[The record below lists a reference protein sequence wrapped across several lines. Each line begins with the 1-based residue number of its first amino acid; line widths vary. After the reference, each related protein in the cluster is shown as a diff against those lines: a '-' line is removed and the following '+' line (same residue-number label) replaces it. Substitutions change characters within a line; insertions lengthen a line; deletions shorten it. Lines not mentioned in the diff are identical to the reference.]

1 MAHRS
6 GTQTVA
12 ALRHRSNTS
21 SLYALRAVAHSANLV
36 QPGAAPNAAL
46 SDPPFVAVKE
56 NQEVK
61 VGHGQRPCWT
71 ATTPLPSAPQAG
83 SNAVPAKTAASP
95 IRAGCARNRMQL
107 QSVQRLGLSLAKLTT
122 VLANHSLNRTHCSR
136 PPKAR
141 HFILGL

>member
-12 ALRHRSNTS
+12 ALRQRSNAS
-21 SLYALRAVAHSANLV
+21 SLYALRAAAHNAKSV
-36 QPGAAPNAAL
+36 EPGAARTAAPSVL
-46 SDPPFVAVKE
+46 TFVAVKE

-61 VGHGQRPCWT
+61 AGHGQRPCCS
-71 ATTPLPSAPQAG
+71 AANPPSSAPQAG
-83 SNAVPAKTAASP
+83 CNAAPAKTAASP
-95 IRAGCARNRMQL
+95 IRAGCARNRMRL
-107 QSVQRLGLSLAKLTT
+107 QSGQRLGLSRAKRTT
-122 VLANHSLNRTHCSR
+122 VLANQSLNRTRCSR